1 MRIVALSV
9 IALLLIVVAF
19 IVVPKVV
26 DIVVNNKWRD
36 KL

>member
-9 IALLLIVVAF
+9 IVLLILVVAF
-19 IVVPKVV
+19 IVVPKIV
-26 DIVVNNKWRD
+26 DTVLNSKWRN

>member
-9 IALLLIVVAF
+9 IVLLILVVAF

-26 DIVVNNKWRD
+26 DIVINNKWRD

>member
-9 IALLLIVVAF
+9 IVLLLIVVAF

-26 DIVVNNKWRD
+26 DLVINNRWRD
-36 KL
+36 RL

>member
-1 MRIVALSV
+1 MRIVALSFIV
-9 IALLLIVVAF
+9 LAVLVVAF
-19 IVVPKVV
+19 IVVPKIV